1 MHIEES
7 MDIAFDETNKNMQE
21 SNKTGPDDE
30 VPTVQS
36 IGIDLY
42 IDSEKST
49 QLQKN
54 QSVELGIKSIESDP
68 DAKEIRSKLPKEWW
82 VPRNLSLDNV
92 IGQMQKGVSTRRSL
106 NHFCEHMTFF
116 ISSRTQD
123 SSWSF
128 RI

>member
-1 MHIEES
+1 

-68 DAKEIRSKLPKEWW
+68 DAKEIRSKLPKEW
-82 VPRNLSLDNV
+82 
-92 IGQMQKGVSTRRSL
+92 
-106 NHFCEHMTFF
+106 
-116 ISSRTQD
+116 
-123 SSWSF
+123 
-128 RI
+128 